1 MKMLTKMLPGRHAE
15 EPAGSS
21 CGLRGNWVWWVPVSN
36 YGACL
41 LPVTRHKERK
51 TMKRMIVAVLG
62 VMVVCFCGC
71 ATILPPHEELNQ
83 AVKKSLDASGFNY
96 SSKSRVTNLSVPKQD
111 ANAAPGAGDKGLKY
125 LGTGIDI
132 IRGISVNM
140 DGAIDMKAKKSE
152 VLYDLR
158 YNKDNVEVSIKLPL
172 LVDYNTQT
180 IYVGTSLLTTI
191 LDAVFPQG
199 PETRGKLIKIDLN
212 ELVKEGA
219 SKSPDLAKW
228 IGVNRFSA
236 KNLDVFNNI
245 FKTEILKAVTKLKD
259 SCFIDQPLTEQ
270 DKKTGVERR
279 IRINLDHGDS
289 VAAVL
294 DILDSV
300 AQALLQEGAI
310 DKKEYDVLHTLT
322 DKQVLDKLSNK
333 FTLAMTHDV
342 GVAQSGHVGY
352 VATHLTV
359 ADKVGNYQVG
369 IENISSFDNYNAPR
383 FSMTPEAGR
392 IVDFKE
398 VLAAMT
404 AAKTKDKTAP
414 QPDEATP
421 DDSDI
426 PDDPAENQSVPKS
439 PL

>member
-1 MKMLTKMLPGRHAE
+1 
-15 EPAGSS
+15 
-21 CGLRGNWVWWVPVSN
+21 
-36 YGACL
+36 
-41 LPVTRHKERK
+41 
-51 TMKRMIVAVLG
+51 MKRMIIAVLG
-62 VMVVCFCGC
+62 VMVICVSGC

-83 AVKKSLDASGFNY
+83 AVKKSLDATGFNY
-96 SSKSRVTNLSVPKQD
+96 SSKSMVTNLSLPKQD
-111 ANAAPGAGDKGLKY
+111 ANAAPGAADKGLQY

-132 IRGISVNM
+132 IRGISVNV

-152 VLYDLR
+152 ALYDLK
-158 YNKDNVEVSIKLPL
+158 YNRDNVEVSIKLPL

-191 LDAVFPQG
+191 LDAVSPQG
-199 PETRGKLIKIDLN
+199 PETRGKLIKIDMNDL
-212 ELVKEGA
+212 LKEGA

-236 KNLDVFNNI
+236 KNMDVFSNI

-259 SCFIDQPLTEQ
+259 SSFIDQPLSEQ

-289 VAAVL
+289 VAVVL
-294 DILDSV
+294 DIMDSV

-310 DKKEYDVLHTLT
+310 SNKEYAVLHTLT
-322 DKQVLDKLSNK
+322 GKQVSDKFSNK
-333 FTLAMTHDV
+333 FTLGMTHDV

-352 VATHLTV
+352 VVTQLTV
-359 ADKVGNYQVG
+359 ADKEGNYQVG
-369 IENISSFDNYNAPR
+369 IENVSSFENYNAPR

-398 VLAAMT
+398 VLAALT
-404 AAKTKDKTAP
+404 AAKTKDKNAP
-414 QPDEATP
+414 QPDEDTP
-421 DDSDI
+421 DDDSCA
-426 PDDPAENQSVPKS
+426 PDDPDESQSGPES
-439 PL
+439 TM